1 MANKESRSIKKESGN
16 YELNQI
22 STYTENCIDNN
33 SYGLILSDFDAKIG
47 NDQEGLENG
56 DRIIIR
62 NRFLLRDMIKMQ
74 LYN

>member
-1 MANKESRSIKKESGN
+1 MANKESRSIKKESEN

-22 STYTENCIDNN
+22 STYTKNCIDNN
-33 SYGLILSDFDAKIG
+33 SYRLILSDFDTKIG